1 MLLRI
6 YLKTTKAIC
15 MGKINKMIFID
26 ASFYLSLLNP
36 NDSNHQKAIELSEQ
50 HKKGDYATS
59 QSVLGEVLTVG
70 SQRFDKSLTV
80 EFVEEIFK
88 SHTKIVLEK
97 RELVKDAF
105 NFFKSVKSKNVSWV
119 DSYSFVIMK
128 RLGIKKLLTFDKH
141 LKQLARS

>member
-1 MLLRI
+1 
-6 YLKTTKAIC
+6 
-15 MGKINKMIFID
+15 MIFID

-119 DSYSFVIMK
+119 DSYS
-128 RLGIKKLLTFDKH
+128 
-141 LKQLARS
+141 

>member
-1 MLLRI
+1 
-6 YLKTTKAIC
+6 

-36 NDSNHQKAIELSEQ
+36 NDSNHQKAIELSVQ
-50 HKKGDYATS
+50 HKKGDYVTS
-59 QSVLGEVLTVG
+59 QLVLGEVLTVG
-70 SQRFDKSLTV
+70 SQRFDKDLTV
-80 EFVEEIFK
+80 KFVEEIFK

-105 NFFKSVKSKNVSWV
+105 NLFKRIKSKNISWM

-141 LKQLARS
+141 FKQLARP